1 MHCEAKGE
9 ALIQGRPYTS
19 RSTRGQFQVARLGT
33 SNSYPTSTSKHR
45 RSIACLPSC
54 PSRPR
59 FEPRPTSRRQ
69 GSRCQTEGVKP
80 GAPNVII
87 AQARF
92 RSDRALTPKFGG
104 RPVGNWL
111 KVTESVACTEPPPY
125 ARLFLGLLFCQ
136 SYQSL
141 SVVYKAHVS
150 R

>member
-1 MHCEAKGE
+1 MVACIVKPRGST
-9 ALIQGRPYTS
+9 YS
-19 RSTRGQFQVARLGT
+19 RSVHEQNYKRTIPSST
-33 SNSYPTSTSKHR
+33 SGNSYPTSTSKRR
-45 RSIACLPSC
+45 RSIECLPSY

-59 FEPRPTSRRQ
+59 FEHRPTSRRQ

-80 GAPNVII
+80 GAPNAII

-92 RSDRALTPKFGG
+92 RSDRVLTPKFGG

-111 KVTESVACTEPPPY
+111 KVAESVACTDPPPY
-125 ARLFLGLLFCQ
+125 AYLFLGLLFCQ